1 MAGFYE
7 NLENSISRYGGADE
21 AYKLK
26 LKNSIRET
34 LGYSNYMSKR
44 NAALGKPIDLSL
56 MKGNITPAGVKSLV
70 GGAMDIKNEQVGAY
84 DTMAG
89 KVDTAAGQLAADQ
102 ISKARAAASAR
113 QNAMGL
119 ENGVVFQ
126 PKDQLDIDILGYMQ
140 NPRNPDGSVKSLQQ
154 FEAEQDEKYGTK
166 KTSELDAHITRMYQ
180 PDYVNSRIQQR
191 IPKDFLGN
199 EDKYFLMAQGYSAKQ
214 AEENAGALRF
224 NKMSPEEQLAWSTA
238 HPAMAKILSAT
249 GNDPAL
255 IADAG
260 IKVDENG
267 KEVPKYSF
275 QELQEKYSGVDP
287 KIIAAAVKPAYTTL
301 IKQDIKQNVNFS
313 LIEEAK
319 KNNNLTPQVFAE
331 LLDDEEYK
339 KFKKAILPMYGG
351 VLTDD
356 EIDQIV
362 FNLSMQI

>member
-1 MAGFYE
+1 MAGFYD
-7 NLENSISRYGGADE
+7 NLEASIAKYGGSDE

-26 LKNSIRET
+26 LKNTIRET
-34 LGYSNYMSKR
+34 LGYSNYRSQASSAMK
-44 NAALGKPIDLSL
+44 KPLDLSL

-70 GGAMDIKNEQVGAY
+70 GGAVNMQEQEAGTY
-84 DTMAG
+84 QGMAN
-89 KVDTAAGQLAADQ
+89 KVDTAAGQIATDQ

-166 KTSELDAHITRMYQ
+166 KTSELDANITRMYQ

-301 IKQDIKQNVNFS
+301 MKQDIKQNVNFS

-331 LLDDEEYK
+331 LLDDDEYK